1 MIDTLLAATVFA
13 CLLSASLGAMV
24 ISPKLAAHHKDDDT
38 NAVIRLVANIFVVMT
53 SLVFGLMINSSKN
66 TFETVNAN
74 SHSYATNLILLD
86 HSLRSYGIG
95 GRDARGAL
103 IAYIEMA
110 IAHPAR
116 AADSVKGAPDPAGTA
131 LDRLSDTLMTIQ
143 PVEPY
148 HADLASDIRRQFQRL
163 IEQRWT
169 IIEQSEGVIPMP
181 LVGILVAWLVLIFG
195 SFGYRAP
202 KNSVV
207 VMSFVIAAALFA
219 AAFYLVVDMDIPF
232 QGFIQVSDE
241 PLRRALAEVR
251 S

>member
-1 MIDTLLAATVFA
+1 MTEFWLALAVFA
-13 CLLSASLGAMV
+13 CLLAASFGAMA
-24 ISPKLAAHHKDDDT
+24 ISPRLSAHHKDDET

-86 HSLRSYGIG
+86 YSLRSYGIG
-95 GRDARGAL
+95 AREARQSL
-103 IAYIEMA
+103 TDYIEQA
-110 IAHPAR
+110 IKHPTR
-116 AADSVKGAPDPAGTA
+116 ADDSLKGVSDPAGAA
-131 LDRLSDTLMTIQ
+131 LDRLSDVLMTIQ
-143 PVEPY
+143 PVEQY
-148 HADLASDIRRQFQRL
+148 HQDLASDIRRQFQRI

-202 KNSVV
+202 RNAIVV
-207 VMSFVIAAALFA
+207 TTFVIAAGLLAS
-219 AAFYLVVDMDIPF
+219 AFYLVLDMDIPF
-232 QGFIQVSDE
+232 RGFIQVSDE

>member
-1 MIDTLLAATVFA
+1 MVEPFLATTVFA
-13 CLLSASLGAMV
+13 CLLSASLGAMA
-24 ISPKLAAHHKDDDT
+24 ISPRLSARHKDDET
-38 NAVIRLVANIFVVMT
+38 NTVIRLVANIFVVMT

-95 GRDARGAL
+95 GREARGAL
-103 IAYIEMA
+103 SDYIEKA

-116 AADSVKGAPDPAGTA
+116 ADDSVQGVPDPAGEA
-131 LDRLSDTLMTIQ
+131 LDRLSDTLMTFQ

-148 HADLASDIRRQFQRL
+148 HQDLASDIRRQFQRL
-163 IEQRWT
+163 VEQRWT

-202 KNSVV
+202 KNAIVV
-207 VMSFVIAAALFA
+207 TSFIISAALLA
-219 AAFYLVVDMDIPF
+219 AAFYLVIDMDIPF
-232 QGFIQVSDE
+232 RGFIQVTDE